1 MDTPFVYD
9 KFVTGK
15 NFIGRRNDCTIL
27 WNLLSQGE
35 HVTIYEPP
43 KSGKMSVIQQTL
55 FNMRI
60 KGKQFMVGRFSL
72 MNVRSIKAFLKG
84 FGSAVIR
91 TEASTPAEYAE
102 IIETHLAGTHFIFD
116 RKRYSESDEIISLNW
131 EMDENDLLEMLR
143 LPQKLAAAKSQSLYL
158 ILDEFQNIALTED
171 GDKIFKALEKVIGEM
186 KQETGPG
193 CTFIFCGSMVNAMK
207 EIFEV
212 KKYFYRQVERLS
224 ISMANEKDII
234 DHIVRGFLS
243 GGKVIE
249 KELLLGMCKLFRNN
263 LWYINHFI
271 SICDSLSKGYIIE
284 SILLDALDSMISI
297 HEPRFTAM
305 VNNLTTF
312 QLGLLKAILDGHKK
326 FSGADVIEQYSLNSS
341 ANVKRLKDAL
351 CKKEIV
357 TFNENDEPLI
367 LDPLFEYW
375 VKKYFFE
382 MQ

>member
-15 NFIGRRNDCTIL
+15 NFIGRRNDCMVL
-27 WNLLSQGE
+27 GNLLSQGE
-35 HVTIYEPP
+35 HIAIYEPP

-72 MNVRSIKAFLKG
+72 INVRSISAFLTG
-84 FGSAVIR
+84 LGSAVIR

-131 EMDENDLLEMLR
+131 ETDENDLLEMLR
-143 LPQKLAAAKSQSLYL
+143 LPQKLAAAKAQPLYL
-158 ILDEFQNIALTED
+158 IIDEFQNIGLTED
-171 GDKIFKALEKVIGEM
+171 GDKVFKAMERVIKEM
-186 KQETGPG
+186 KESSGPG
-193 CTFIFCGSMVNAMK
+193 CTLILCGSMVNAMK

-212 KKYFYRQVERLS
+212 KRYFHRQVEHLS
-224 ISMANEKDII
+224 ISQADEREII
-234 DHIVRGFLS
+234 EHIVKGFLS
-243 GGKVIE
+243 SGKVIE

-271 SICDSLSKGYIIE
+271 SICDSRSKGYIIE

-297 HEPRFTAM
+297 HEPRFAVM

-312 QLGLLKAILDGHKK
+312 QLGLLKAILDGYTK
-326 FSGADVIEQYSLNSS
+326 FSAADVIEKYSLNSS

-357 TFNENDEPLI
+357 TFNDNDEPLI

-375 VKKYFFE
+375 VKKYFFQ